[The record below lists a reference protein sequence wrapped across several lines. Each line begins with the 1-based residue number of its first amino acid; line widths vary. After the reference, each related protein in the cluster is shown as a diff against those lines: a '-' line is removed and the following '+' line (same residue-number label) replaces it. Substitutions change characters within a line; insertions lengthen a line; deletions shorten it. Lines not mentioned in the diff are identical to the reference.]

1 MATTFLPGPRTLTL
15 QITDP
20 EVGDS
25 VSASVY
31 LTATNSSGAP
41 SVATGPISGA
51 QVATGSA
58 QTFNLTIS
66 VPTAGTYYAWVIV
79 YINGA
84 SYAIFPQTGT
94 LTIGTI
100 QVTMGTWS

>member
-1 MATTFLPGPRTLTL
+1 MPLLGAGTRTLTL

-31 LTATNSSGAP
+31 LTATNNQNAA
-41 SVATGPISGA
+41 SVATGVVTAA
-51 QVATGSA
+51 QNSNGSP
-58 QTFNLTIS
+58 QTFALSIS
-66 VPTAGTYYAWVIV
+66 IPSNGTYYAWVVV

-84 SYAIFPQTGT
+84 AYAIFPQSST
-94 LTIGTI
+94 LTVG
-100 QVTMGTWS
+100 QVTVTQGQWS

>member
-1 MATTFLPGPRTLTL
+1 MPLLGAGTRTLTL

-31 LTATNSSGAP
+31 LTATNNQNAA
-41 SVATGPISGA
+41 SVATGVVTAA
-51 QVATGSA
+51 QNSNGSPQSFA
-58 QTFNLTIS
+58 LTIS
-66 VPTAGTYYAWVIV
+66 IPSNGTYYAWVVV

-84 SYAIFPQTGT
+84 AYAIFPHSST
-94 LTIGTI
+94 LTVG
-100 QVTMGTWS
+100 QVTVTQGQWS